1 VKVGALLAGLLVAA
15 CGGGARGGDGAA
27 GQTISGTVA
36 GVDWPAFASAFWIG
50 KPSAGSPPTILFLLE
65 APTPCSALSTFN
77 WDKFIGNERVLEIAV
92 DAAAPGTFAIP
103 AQASVAYLRGAYNPD
118 ADAGTVTISGVTPAS
133 ALAGS
138 FDAHFAG
145 DRLVGSFRATH
156 CALGV
161 EP

>member
-1 VKVGALLAGLLVAA
+1 VKGAALLTGLLVAA
-15 CGGGARGGDGAA
+15 CGGGSSSGDAPA
-27 GQTISGTVA
+27 GQTISGSIA
-36 GVDWPAFASAFWIG
+36 GIGWPGFASALWIG

-65 APTPCSALSTFN
+65 APTPCSAISTFN
-77 WDKFIGNERVLEIAV
+77 WDKFIGNERVLEIAL
-92 DAAAPGTFAIP
+92 DAAAPRTFAIP

-118 ADAGTVTISGVTPAS
+118 ADTGTVTVSAVTPAS

-145 DRLVGSFRATH
+145 DRLVGSFQATH
-156 CALGV
+156 CAEGV